1 MPAAHAAAASAIAQS
16 RGRKEYPDGMRYIVI
31 GMLIAIVVSLGSAAV
46 FMVRG
51 RGDSRR
57 MAKALAWRVG
67 LSVTLFLLLVIGYAL
82 GLIQP
87 GHL

>member
-1 MPAAHAAAASAIAQS
+1 VHAAAASAIAQR
-16 RGRKEYPDGMRYIVI
+16 RGRKEYPDSMRYIVI

-67 LSVTLFLLLVIGYAL
+67 LSVTLFLLLVVGYAL